1 MSVERD
7 EVIDL
12 DIPEEEESKLRN
24 KEIERISGKPDSKIF
39 GSVPDK
45 LIRDLT
51 IDERTLLIKNFTD
64 KVENDNF
71 NVKQLKNGNYSITR
85 KRNGKVKSMN
95 EEIIKDV
102 TKTPGKVGHLTTEQ
116 FMIQNF
122 LEMDRKLERERL
134 KRKQLK
140 KKYRKMKSDIYEDTD
155 NEKNELIVESKSGE
169 SSDETDEN
177 DVKSDEDMK
186 NEDEKVENHVTQSYK
201 VDESPTIRRKLTLRE
216 TLMLSRR

>member
-24 KEIERISGKPDSKIF
+24 KEIERISGRPDSKIF

-64 KVENDNF
+64 NVENDNF

-155 NEKNELIVESKSGE
+155 NEKNELIVESKSVE

>member
-24 KEIERISGKPDSKIF
+24 KEIERINGKPDSKIF

-71 NVKQLKNGNYSITR
+71 NV
-85 KRNGKVKSMN
+85 
-95 EEIIKDV
+95 
-102 TKTPGKVGHLTTEQ
+102 
-116 FMIQNF
+116 
-122 LEMDRKLERERL
+122 
-134 KRKQLK
+134 
-140 KKYRKMKSDIYEDTD
+140 
-155 NEKNELIVESKSGE
+155 
-169 SSDETDEN
+169 
-177 DVKSDEDMK
+177 
-186 NEDEKVENHVTQSYK
+186 
-201 VDESPTIRRKLTLRE
+201 
-216 TLMLSRR
+216 